1 MKNER
6 AIDRSIDKTAEYYL
20 EAMLMLKEQKG
31 YIRSIDVASLLGVT
45 KPSVTYTTKRL
56 KERGLITMNEGSF
69 ISFTDTGMAIAKQTL
84 HRHKMLTQFF
94 INLGV
99 DEETAKNDACRVEHD
114 LSEQTFDA
122 LCRHVEK
129 YSSSKGLQGETK

>member
-1 MKNER
+1 MKSER
-6 AIDRSIDKTAEYYL
+6 TTERSIDKTTEDYL

-56 KERGLITMNEGSF
+56 KERGLITMNEGNF
-69 ISFTDTGMAIAKQTL
+69 ISFTENGLAIAQQTL
-84 HRHKMLTQFF
+84 YRHRMLTQFF

-99 DEETAKNDACRVEHD
+99 DEEIAKGDACKVEHD
-114 LSEQTFDA
+114 LSEQTFEA
-122 LCRHVEK
+122 LCSHVEK
-129 YSSSKGLQGETK
+129 YTSS